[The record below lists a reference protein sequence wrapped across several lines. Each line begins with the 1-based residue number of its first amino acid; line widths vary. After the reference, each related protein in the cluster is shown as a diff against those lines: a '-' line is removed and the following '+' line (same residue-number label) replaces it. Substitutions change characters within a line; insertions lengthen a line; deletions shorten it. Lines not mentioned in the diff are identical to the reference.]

1 MPTLDIAAKAGDW
14 PEEEALRSIAETAIA
29 AAVEVLGSAFPSP
42 PLRGRDGEGGR
53 SPHRTHHQAPGVRR
67 PARSHLPA
75 PPPQG
80 GREVSILF
88 TNDEAVRRL
97 NAQYRGKDKPT
108 NVLSFPQPAGPLLGD
123 VVLAAETVRAEA
135 ALAGKPL
142 EAHMAHLI
150 IHGFLHLIGYDHGGE
165 EEAEAMEAVERAALE
180 RIGIPDPYAAASEK

>member
-1 MPTLDIAAKAGDW
+1 MIRTPTLDIAAEAGEW
-14 PEEEALRSIAETAIA
+14 PDEKALRSIAKTAIA
-29 AAVEVLGSAFPSP
+29 AAIEVLPAWC
-42 PLRGRDGEGGR
+42 PLPD
-53 SPHRTHHQAPGVRR
+53 
-67 PARSHLPA
+67 

-80 GREVSILF
+80 GRESVAELSILF

-97 NAQYRGKDKPT
+97 NAHYRGKDKPT
-108 NVLSFPQPAGPLLGD
+108 NVLSFPQPSGPLLGD

-150 IHGFLHLIGYDHGGE
+150 IHGFLHLLGYDHWGE